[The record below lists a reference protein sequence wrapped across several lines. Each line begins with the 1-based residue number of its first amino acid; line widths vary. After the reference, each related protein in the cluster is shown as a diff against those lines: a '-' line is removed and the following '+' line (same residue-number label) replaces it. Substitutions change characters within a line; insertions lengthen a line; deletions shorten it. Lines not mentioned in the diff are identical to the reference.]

1 MTNKIFQALKQAYPQ
16 LGLSDEI
23 MSSHANMLAGIG
35 FVTDENLDK
44 VVAMQKDYLQGLQKA
59 NDKRVSEAIIKAAT
73 KAESEKQDA
82 IQKAVSDAVAK
93 AIEDERKKA
102 TESKDDK
109 EPDFIAQFRKEL
121 AEKDAI
127 LAKERE
133 ELNKKIEDLL
143 SSGKKQDDAL
153 KALQAENDAMK
164 TLQAKQKRD
173 SFISETAKSLGIPEW
188 RVNEGFVFADNADE
202 DSIKTSLTTIANNI
216 KTAGLQ
222 GNRGHILDDNTQVT
236 KDEIDNIVNG
246 LIK

>member
-35 FVTDENLDK
+35 FVTDDNLDK

-102 TESKDDK
+102 T
-109 EPDFIAQFRKEL
+109 DFIAQVRKEL